1 MNQSIIQIK
10 ANTSTTSILINQT
23 TKKQVKSKSNQK
35 TNQMKTNQ
43 INQSINQKNQWF
55 NKAMKQWTIEPIN
68 HSNQSNQS
76 NQPNQIKTNQINQSI
91 NEPVKL

>member
-43 INQSINQKNQWF
+43 INQSINQKNQ
-55 NKAMKQWTIEPIN
+55 
-68 HSNQSNQS
+68 
-76 NQPNQIKTNQINQSI
+76 
-91 NEPVKL
+91 